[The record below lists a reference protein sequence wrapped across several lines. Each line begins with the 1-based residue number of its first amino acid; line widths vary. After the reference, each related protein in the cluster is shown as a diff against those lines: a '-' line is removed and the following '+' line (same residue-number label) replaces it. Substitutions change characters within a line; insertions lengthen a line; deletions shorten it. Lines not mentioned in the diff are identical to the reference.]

1 MNIPIY
7 DGCPIW
13 DPKAVPFGFYNDQVE
28 FQVDAVKVA
37 KFCAARLGYPLVDVE
52 LQSGSFFTAF
62 EEAIT
67 IYGNELYAYTIRD
80 NQLSLEG
87 ATTGSNLNQALITPS
102 FEPIVRLTEQYG
114 AEAGSGGNVPYYSGS
129 FELTSSIQDYSFT
142 QFLSGSSLT
151 GSEYNLGLE
160 VKRVFYQEPVPASAR
175 LLSPYGGF
183 GFGGAMAAGITG
195 LGGFGGG
202 MGFLMM
208 PLNYDMQVIQ
218 SIEMNEMVRR
228 SDYSFE
234 IKNDKL
240 RVFPIPGAYG
250 ATGLSSDLIIGDDLP
265 LTTVTTTSA
274 TLEASLPLL
283 AVSGSGATGIVKS
296 DGVNITEVEVSNIG
310 SGYVVGDVIT
320 ISQSDLLTAGFTDI
334 SGDIVITLALSNI
347 SQVATAGRVWFEYIL
362 RNERVETSIQ
372 QMPTQVTNVSNSP
385 YTNPNY
391 DYINSVGRQW
401 IFEYTLALAKE
412 MLGYVRGKYTSIPIP
427 NAEINLNDGD
437 LLSAA
442 TAEKL
447 ALIERLRAYF
457 DETSRQ
463 SLLARRSEEVDSK
476 MKELQQSP
484 FTIYIA

>member
-1 MNIPIY
+1 
-7 DGCPIW
+7 
-13 DPKAVPFGFYNDQVE
+13 
-28 FQVDAVKVA
+28 
-37 KFCAARLGYPLVDVE
+37 
-52 LQSGSFFTAF
+52 
-62 EEAIT
+62 
-67 IYGNELYAYTIRD
+67 
-80 NQLSLEG
+80 
-87 ATTGSNLNQALITPS
+87 
-102 FEPIVRLTEQYG
+102 
-114 AEAGSGGNVPYYSGS
+114 
-129 FELTSSIQDYSFT
+129 
-142 QFLSGSSLT
+142 
-151 GSEYNLGLE
+151 
-160 VKRVFYQEPVPASAR
+160 
-175 LLSPYGGF
+175 
-183 GFGGAMAAGITG
+183 MAAGITG

-228 SDYSFE
+228 NNYSFE
-234 IKNDKL
+234 IRNDKL
-240 RVFPIPGAYG
+240 RLFPIPGAYG

-265 LTTVTTTSA
+265 LTTVTTTTA

-320 ISQSDLLTAGFTDI
+320 ISQTDLLTAGFTDV

-401 IFEYTLALAKE
+401 IFEYALALSKE
-412 MLGYVRGKYTSIPIP
+412 MLGYVRGKYSSIPIP
-427 NAEINLNDGD
+427 NAEVNLNQGD

-463 SLLARRSEEVDSK
+463 SLLARRAEEAESK
-476 MKELQQSP
+476 MVELQQVP
-484 FTIYIA
+484 YTIYIA